1 MSIKYDKE
9 NTNMIRE
16 LQYCQLYLR
25 HYNSFMES
33 SKTCLQLKPNMIINW
48 VTYCLSAYLM
58 KNLSFASKI
67 IDNTI
72 KLLGEYQ
79 QPKKE
84 DLFELK
90 QFKLRVIKESEEY
103 AEAIKYLEYN
113 KSDFKD
119 MIVYHEELLDLSL
132 KVKDYEKAFESSKF
146 LFLRNVDNVQYL
158 ISLVRSSL
166 KNDDITNLDDILNL
180 LKENSPKLIK
190 FHDELQSIMT
200 KYKSDQDLFKAFYKN
215 LTLNRII
222 MMVEP
227 IDNFNKSASASIK
240 YNIETTNPSII
251 VYLNWVYDFSKEK
264 LECLNS
270 ILSELEKES
279 ETSGTVYGSDLIPN
293 LSWLYFTL
301 SSHYKLCK
309 DYDKALKYV
318 NKAIDLTPSVIEF
331 FSLKSIIL
339 KRVYQF
345 SASELAYE
353 KAKKLDVGDRYL
365 NAKHAKTALRNNDL
379 NKSLD
384 IMQEFVKHP
393 LEDENLEHVQTQ
405 WYMIETI
412 SYYLRNGMYA
422 HADRLIRS
430 LINVF
435 TSISEDQLDF
445 FNFCLRRNVICP
457 LIDTLKYVDRVYDH
471 SNLYKVLPMMEMLY
485 DFLEKNEDSSLEKK
499 YFELNES
506 DFKQTQYKF
515 VSFKSTIDHIKSS
528 FLTIIT
534 KLQPYSKDH
543 YFHYL
548 AVKFALK
555 NNKSLLALK
564 SLIFLT
570 TKKSEFLQFARVLCA
585 EFILNSKDFK
595 FRSFYESVDA
605 ELINKPESIIKDS
618 EATFLRDLESTIQKP
633 FNKKD
638 VSNVLHIVYFYRNKK
653 DCFDKLNQYIL
664 NQESLSK
671 VTYKLYSNFII
682 LNRVLRG
689 EEASKHFI
697 SEFHKKFEK
706 YSNPSITT
714 YNLDFY
720 DIFNED
726 KKPKVKE

>member
-103 AEAIKYLEYN
+103 SEAIKYLEDN

-119 MIVYHEELLDLSL
+119 MIIYHEELLDLSFKL
-132 KVKDYEKAFESSKF
+132 KDYEKAFESAKF

-158 ISLVRSSL
+158 ISLVRSSI

-180 LKENSPKLIK
+180 LKENSPKLLL

-200 KYKSDQDLFKAFYKN
+200 KYKSDPELFKAFYKN
-215 LTLNRII
+215 LNLNRII

-227 IDNFNKSASASIK
+227 IDNFSKSASASIK
-240 YNIETTNPSII
+240 FNIETTNPSII
-251 VYLNWVYDFSKEK
+251 VYLNWVYDYSKEK

-279 ETSGTVYGSDLIPN
+279 EASGTVNGSDLIPN

-405 WYMIETI
+405 WYMVETI
-412 SYYLRNGMYA
+412 NYYLRNGMYA

-430 LINVF
+430 FLNIF

-471 SNLYKVLPMMEMLY
+471 SNLYKVLPMMEVLY
-485 DFLEKNEDSSLEKK
+485 DYLEKNEDSSLEKK
-499 YFELNES
+499 YLELNES

-515 VSFKSTIDHIKSS
+515 VSFKSTIDNIKSS

-570 TKKSEFLQFARVLCA
+570 TKKSEFLQFARFLCA

-595 FRSFYESVDA
+595 FRSFYESLDA
-605 ELINKPESIIKDS
+605 ELINKPESIVKDS
-618 EATFLRDLESTIQKP
+618 ETTFKRDLESTIQKP

-638 VSNVLHIVYFYRNKK
+638 VSNVLHIVYFYRSKK
-653 DCFDKLNQYIL
+653 ECFDKLNQYIL

-697 SEFHKKFEK
+697 SEFNNKFEK